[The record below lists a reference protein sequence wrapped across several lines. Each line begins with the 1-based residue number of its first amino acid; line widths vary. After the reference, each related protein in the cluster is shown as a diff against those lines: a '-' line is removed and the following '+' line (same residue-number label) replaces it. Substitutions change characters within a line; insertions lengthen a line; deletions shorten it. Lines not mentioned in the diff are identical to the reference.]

1 MYDLNSR
8 SFDHSP
14 WISFDLSIWQPVI
27 SEHNVIFVTRDS
39 IVYSQEDFITRLYV
53 VKSGRMRVAIRNS
66 RGGVKHI
73 YVAEKGCII
82 GESAAFAGQPINHEA
97 SAITDST
104 LYKIPVE
111 HYQEVLR
118 GNPDFAYTVAGV
130 VSKKYQVLIEQ
141 ITQLAFTNC
150 TSRIAR
156 MIVYLVKQY
165 GVKTSEGI
173 KIDIRFIHEDISFI
187 ANTSRVT
194 VSRTFSRLTDQGLI
208 KKTRGYF
215 YVTDLEGLMEL
226 AKTREEKYL

>member
-1 MYDLNSR
+1 MYDLNTK

-27 SEHNVIFVTRDS
+27 SEHNVTSVTRDS
-39 IVYSQEDFITRLYV
+39 IVYGQEDFITHLYI
-53 VKSGRMRVAIRNS
+53 VKSGRIRVAIRNS

-82 GESAAFAGQPINHEA
+82 GESVALTGQPINNEA

-104 LYKIPVE
+104 LYKVPVE
-111 HYQEVLR
+111 DYQKALSET
-118 GNPDFAYTVAGV
+118 PDFACAVTGV
-130 VSKKYQVLIEQ
+130 ISKKYLVLIEQ

-150 TSRIAR
+150 TSRIVR
-156 MIVYLVKQY
+156 MMVYLVKQY
-165 GVKTSEGI
+165 GVKTSKGI

-194 VSRTFSRLTDQGLI
+194 VSRTFSFLTEQGLI
-208 KKTRGYF
+208 KKSRGYF
-215 YVTDLEGLMEL
+215 YVTDLGRLMEL
-226 AKTREEKYL
+226 ARTREKYL